1 MKKMATNIVKKIESQ
16 YRYQRQFSAGRG
28 DKISLQCCGVLVVA
42 DKGEQQQQQ
51 QQYVFAP
58 F

>member
-51 QQYVFAP
+51 YVFAP